1 MTSSIWAWLA
11 VPPSIVRAG
20 SPGAFSP
27 TRSSTITPKV
37 TMKKTMRKRPNR
49 IRK

>member
-20 SPGAFSP
+20 SPGASSP
-27 TRSSTITPKV
+27 MRRSTITPNV
-37 TMKKTMRKRPNR
+37 TMKKTMRNRPNR
-49 IRK
+49 IKK